1 MGGTWTPEPLSQIT
15 SVVTSPDE
23 VCTGSSQFLPCEWH
37 LTNTVPAGPSP
48 PTCASSLWCPLSV
61 DCAVSIQNPSAEV
74 PEVQSS
80 VSHNRTV
87 FGDKIFKE
95 ACSVAQLCLT
105 LCDPMDYSPP
115 GSSAHGILQARVLMW
130 AAIEV
135 VELK

>member
-1 MGGTWTPEPLSQIT
+1 M
-15 SVVTSPDE
+15 
-23 VCTGSSQFLPCEWH
+23 
-37 LTNTVPAGPSP
+37 
-48 PTCASSLWCPLSV
+48 
-61 DCAVSIQNPSAEV
+61 SIQNPSAEV

-105 LCDPMDYSPP
+105 LFDPMDYSPP

>member
-1 MGGTWTPEPLSQIT
+1 M
-15 SVVTSPDE
+15 
-23 VCTGSSQFLPCEWH
+23 
-37 LTNTVPAGPSP
+37 
-48 PTCASSLWCPLSV
+48 
-61 DCAVSIQNPSAEV
+61 SIQNPSVEV
-74 PEVQSS
+74 PKVQTS

-105 LCDPMDYSPP
+105 LCDPMDCSPP

-130 AAIEV
+130 DVLEV